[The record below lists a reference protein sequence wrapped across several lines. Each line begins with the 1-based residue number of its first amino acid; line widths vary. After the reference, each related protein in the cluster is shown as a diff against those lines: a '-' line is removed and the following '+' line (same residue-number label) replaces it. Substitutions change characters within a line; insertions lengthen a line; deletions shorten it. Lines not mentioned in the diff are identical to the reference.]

1 LSLLKRRP
9 YNDNTY
15 CQYWCAMEFYLI
27 QDWLLVNG
35 EDAQVT
41 VFFSFL
47 GLFILIERILAFRS
61 PAQDKRKRWM
71 TNLGLSV
78 TTIAVLPITPV
89 SLITAGAWAQQN
101 DIGLMNQVSLPI
113 FLAVV
118 VQLLLRGFISFFVHW
133 LNHKVPLLW
142 RLHRVHHM
150 DREIDVSS
158 TLRGHPL
165 EFPIGALI
173 GVPLALLFGLSPW
186 LLLFYELLDAAI
198 VVFSHSNVALPKT
211 INRWLSYIIVTP
223 NLHRIHH
230 SCTRYET
237 DSNFSAVFPVW
248 DVIFGTFRQTS
259 ETPQK
264 SMALGL
270 SEVRDGRSDDFL
282 WLLASPV
289 KTFAQAQT
297 RPIQD

>member
-1 LSLLKRRP
+1 
-9 YNDNTY
+9 
-15 CQYWCAMEFYLI
+15 MEFYLI

-47 GLFILIERILAFRS
+47 GLFILVERILAFRS

-101 DIGLMNQVSLPI
+101 NIGLMNQVSLPI

-118 VQLLLRGFISFFVHW
+118 VQLL
-133 LNHKVPLLW
+133 
-142 RLHRVHHM
+142 
-150 DREIDVSS
+150 
-158 TLRGHPL
+158 
-165 EFPIGALI
+165 
-173 GVPLALLFGLSPW
+173 
-186 LLLFYELLDAAI
+186 
-198 VVFSHSNVALPKT
+198 
-211 INRWLSYIIVTP
+211 
-223 NLHRIHH
+223 
-230 SCTRYET
+230 
-237 DSNFSAVFPVW
+237 
-248 DVIFGTFRQTS
+248 
-259 ETPQK
+259 
-264 SMALGL
+264 ALGL
-270 SEVRDGRSDDFL
+270 SEVRDGCSDDFL